1 MTWVSL
7 WGPVILLKILI
18 FSLSSLPDPGLPPVT
33 GSDKMAHFLVYAL
46 LAALWGRALSAGSPA
61 KVTSLRTLAAMAA
74 SALYG
79 GVDELHQRYVPGR
92 VADWHDLLADATGAV
107 AGGLFVLL
115 VARAWQRSR
124 RRLA

>member
-1 MTWVSL
+1 MTRVSL
-7 WGPVILLKILI
+7 WGPVILLKVLI
-18 FSLSSLPDPGLPPVT
+18 FSLSSLPDPGLPPVS
-33 GSDKMAHFLVYAL
+33 GSDKMAHFVVYAL
-46 LAALWGRALSAGSPA
+46 LAVLWGRALCAGSPA
-61 KVTSLRTLAAMAA
+61 KVTNLRAIVAMIA

-79 GVDELHQRYVPGR
+79 GLDELHQRYVPGR
-92 VADWHDLLADATGAV
+92 LADWQDLVADATGAV